1 MSYKLTMLSRRLSY
15 KSLPLT
21 LQTSFD
27 VITSEETYDLLGF
40 SSDVLIRH
48 NMYLFLFKKLKKKL
62 SVPTPDLFPQ
72 TLRFIV
78 SQRSTAN

>member
-21 LQTSFD
+21 LQTGFD

-48 NMYLFLFKKLKKKL
+48 NMYLFLFKKLKKK
-62 SVPTPDLFPQ
+62 
-72 TLRFIV
+72 IKC
-78 SQRSTAN
+78 ANPRLISSNS